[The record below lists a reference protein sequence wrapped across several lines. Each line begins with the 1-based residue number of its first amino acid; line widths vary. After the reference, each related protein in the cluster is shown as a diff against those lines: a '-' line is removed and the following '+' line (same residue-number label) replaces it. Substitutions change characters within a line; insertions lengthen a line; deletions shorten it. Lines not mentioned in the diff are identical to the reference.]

1 MHARSLGTDYS
12 QGWKGFWL
20 AAVMPLALSVLPLAV
35 ATAIAGPST
44 SMENTTMWMTVGQ
57 QRFGISLEDNPTTRE
72 LVARLPLSLDMT
84 ELHSNEK
91 YATLDHPLPTQAY
104 RPGTI
109 HNGDLL
115 LYGTD
120 TLVVFYQTF
129 TSSYS
134 YSRLGRID
142 NPAGLAKALGRDDV
156 RVSFS
161 VDQGCHGQR
170 DLHFLSA
177 ARQPH

>member
-1 MHARSLGTDYS
+1 MHTRSLGTSYG
-12 QGWKGFWL
+12 QARKVLWL
-20 AAVMPLALSVLPLAV
+20 AALMSFALSTLPLAT

-44 SMENTTMWMTVGQ
+44 GMENTTMWMTVGQ
-57 QRFGISLEDNPTTRE
+57 KRFGISLEDNPTTRE

-91 YATLDHPLPTQAY
+91 YATLDHPLTTQSY

-109 HNGDLL
+109 HSGDLL
-115 LYGTD
+115 LYGAN

-129 TSSYS
+129 TSSYA

-142 NPAGLAKALGRDDV
+142 NPAGLAESLGRDDV
-156 RVSFS
+156 RVTFS
-161 VDQGCHGQR
+161 VD
-170 DLHFLSA
+170 
-177 ARQPH
+177 

>member
-1 MHARSLGTDYS
+1 
-12 QGWKGFWL
+12 
-20 AAVMPLALSVLPLAV
+20 
-35 ATAIAGPST
+35 
-44 SMENTTMWMTVGQ
+44 MWMTVGQ

-72 LVARLPLSLDMT
+72 LVTRLPLSLDMT

-156 RVSFS
+156 RVTFS
-161 VDQGCHGQR
+161 VD
-170 DLHFLSA
+170 
-177 ARQPH
+177 

>member
-1 MHARSLGTDYS
+1 MHTLSLGTDYF
-12 QGWKGFWL
+12 QGWRGFWS
-20 AAVMPLALSVLPLAV
+20 AVLMPLALSALPV
-35 ATAIAGPST
+35 AAATNIASPPIG
-44 SMENTTMWMTVGQ
+44 MESTTMWMTVGQ
-57 QRFGISLEDNPTTRE
+57 QRFAISLEDNPTTRE
-72 LVARLPLSLDMT
+72 LVSRLPFSLDMT

-109 HNGDLL
+109 YTGDLL

-156 RVSFS
+156 RVTFS
-161 VDQGCHGQR
+161 VD
-170 DLHFLSA
+170 
-177 ARQPH
+177 